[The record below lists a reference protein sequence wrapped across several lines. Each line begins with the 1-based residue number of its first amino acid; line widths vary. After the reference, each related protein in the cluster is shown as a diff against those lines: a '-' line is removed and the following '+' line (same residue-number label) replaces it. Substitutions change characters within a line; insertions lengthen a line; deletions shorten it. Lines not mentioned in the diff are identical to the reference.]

1 MDLQS
6 LGGDVLT
13 TFSDRLNQ
21 VISDSGLTK
30 TAFAKRIEVSQ
41 GFVSQLC
48 SGSFNPSPRTISA
61 ICREFNVR
69 REWLET
75 GEGPMKLPEI
85 DTDLAI
91 INDLLSGDS
100 DEVVR
105 FVLRFMR
112 TYRELTPDR
121 QKVMQDFLT
130 ALINLK

>member
-1 MDLQS
+1 MCS
-6 LGGDVLT
+6 GART
-13 TFSDRLNQ
+13 PSDRIL
-21 VISDSGLTK
+21 
-30 TAFAKRIEVSQ
+30 A
-41 GFVSQLC
+41 
-48 SGSFNPSPRTISA
+48 A
-61 ICREFNVR
+61 ICRELNIR

-75 GEGPMKLPEI
+75 GEGTMKLPEI

-121 QKVMQDFLT
+121 QKVMQDFIATLT
-130 ALINLK
+130 NQK

>member
-1 MDLQS
+1 MKN
-6 LGGDVLT
+6 
-13 TFSDRLNQ
+13 R
-21 VISDSGLTK
+21 ISQIIESEKITRA
-30 TAFAKRIEVSQ
+30 AFAKRVGVSAP
-41 GFVSQLC
+41 FITQLC
-48 SGSFNPSPRTISA
+48 NGDANPSARTITD
-61 ICREFNVR
+61 ICREFNIR

-75 GEGPMKLPEI
+75 GEGTMKLPEI

-121 QKVMQDFLT
+121 QKVMQDFLAT
-130 ALINLK
+130 LLNQK